1 MIFVLDFGSP
11 RFRMQTQPRLA
22 FRLPLSAHLVR
33 NSVGEPKCDKINY
46 ALLLPVWQAIRS
58 ETNVCV
64 RIEKAQ
70 IAHGRLNILSKES
83 FGNSEYFELRFKEGG
98 LQSAPFCDAAD

>member
-1 MIFVLDFGSP
+1 MTFVLDFGSP

-64 RIEKAQ
+64 WIEKAQ
-70 IAHGRLNILSKES
+70 IAHGRLSILSKRKS
-83 FGNSEYFELRFKEGG
+83 RKLQILRVAAQGG
-98 LQSAPFCDAAD
+98 AVSSPPLL